1 MKILR
6 SQPHLLSSAPPLGK
20 GTRGEE
26 SIDRLFQR
34 VVNDD
39 YSAFEK
45 IFHSNY
51 RYLCYYSSQL
61 VVCRHTAEEIV
72 DDVFCNLWRN
82 RKKIQ
87 VSCSFRAYLITSIRN
102 RSLDS
107 LRKARGIRVYVLEH
121 ANSVEC
127 KQSIA
132 SDSLMYEELSKHI
145 ERVVDDLPEQCRLIF
160 RLSRE
165 DELSYK
171 DIARQLNI
179 SVKTVDTQI
188 GRALK
193 FIRKRLADHV

>member
-1 MKILR
+1 MLS
-6 SQPHLLSSAPPLGK
+6 SQPTLVPSVRPR
-20 GTRGEE
+20 GTGIHCDE
-26 SIDRLFQR
+26 SIDGLFQR

-45 IFHSNY
+45 IFHSSY

-61 VVCRHTAEEIV
+61 VVCQQTAEEIV

-107 LRKARGIRVYVLEH
+107 LRKTRGIRVYVLDH

-127 KQSIA
+127 KQAIA
-132 SDSLMYEELSKHI
+132 SESLIYEELSKHVEKAI
-145 ERVVDDLPEQCRLIF
+145 ERLPEQCRLIF

-165 DELSYK
+165 HDLSYK
-171 DIARQLNI
+171 DIARQLDI

-188 GRALK
+188 GRALRS
-193 FIRKRLADHV
+193 IRRSLASHL